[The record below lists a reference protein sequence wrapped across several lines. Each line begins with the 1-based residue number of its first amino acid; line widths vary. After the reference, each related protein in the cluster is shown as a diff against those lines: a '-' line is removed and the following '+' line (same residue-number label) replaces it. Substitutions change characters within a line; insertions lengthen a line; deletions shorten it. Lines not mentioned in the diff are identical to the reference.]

1 MWQLVAGWAGSG
13 ALGDVAADWTADVV
27 VDKLAPWPNGA
38 LGDAGCDNSVDVCL
52 SGWIVVEDLKLWMVK
67 GYILFSSVSN

>member
-1 MWQLVAGWAGSG
+1 MWQLIAGWADSC
-13 ALGDVAADWTADVV
+13 ALADMAADWTADVV

-38 LGDAGCDNSVDVCL
+38 LGDAGCDNWVDVCL
-52 SGWIVVEDLKLWMVK
+52 SGWIVVEGLKLWMVE